1 MYTFI
6 NNRKTTTYLVQCAVL
21 KAMYDQRPAPSCE
34 AEFEEL
40 MLAVVTEDE
49 FARMDAVMCTHGV
62 EVFNELTIWAQG
74 DIEVLTW
81 ANQVDVPW
89 IPFYA
94 GPNADLA
101 VN

>member
-21 KAMYDQRPAPSCE
+21 KAMYDQRPAPSCME
-34 AEFEEL
+34 EFEEL
-40 MLAVVTEDE
+40 MLVVVSEDE
-49 FARMDAVMCTHGV
+49 YARMDAVMSREGC
-62 EVFNELTIWAQG
+62 EIFNDLTFWAQG

-81 ANQVDVPW
+81 AQTDYVPI

-94 GPNADLA
+94 GPPENLP